1 MSSAATTG
9 TNPHAKE
16 GTLGLAPAHAGYMY
30 QDLVTAYFMA
40 QSLIDKFDLRVDKK
54 EFEGDIFDDLHL
66 FGHRRMQLKSSLASS
81 DPFSLEDLSTKRR
94 NTRIDELLFAAK
106 EDQFAS
112 AEYRLSATW
121 RRPQDARLQGVL
133 TLVDGDSSFEGAP
146 TVLFKLELDALR
158 PGGRSE
164 LTRHLSGYTE
174 DEIAEFCNRFRLELE
189 CPKASLDLASP
200 GPLETI
206 LFDTL
211 NRRIGVGIFPNEDLQ
226 VVDVAAN
233 LVNFATFARAG
244 QRIVKPSDIIQR
256 LRLRTD
262 YGRIAQQ
269 FPVNSSLL
277 VQQSSIEDALKQ
289 FATSNSKCVVVGEP
303 GAGKSW
309 LLTQLTNRI
318 NQQKG
323 VAIRHYCYLEP
334 TDRDIQRRITSRV
347 MFGNLIAELLEV
359 RPDLNA
365 GSSPRYA
372 ATAEAF
378 ESLLSHTD
386 DDDHIYIVVDGIDHI
401 SRVFHQSQSVAAED
415 IDIVEQLALL
425 KLPPN
430 VHLVIGSQPG
440 PHLSPLQSPDN
451 LFPLPGWQADDV
463 ESLAEKL
470 GLLEAL
476 ASNGHDDQTATV
488 VQKIADRS
496 EGNPLYA
503 TFMVREVVTRTKNGE
518 AVDIPS
524 LIDEIPSRMGDLGRY
539 YDYLFQRIEGHHAV
553 SVAETL
559 ALLDFGVSRSDLG
572 EIYPAEAHRLSGAL
586 PVLSPILEQA
596 SAQGGF
602 RIYHES
608 FRRFVVEK
616 LVAQEASIS
625 SRLEPVCNWLE
636 QKGFLSDSRAYRF
649 LLPTLRRANRDQ
661 EILNRLSPSF
671 MQDSLSNGQ
680 PSAAIALNLVVGAE
694 VAARIQNWVVLAR
707 INELQRAN
715 STYISERLT
724 DVAMYGKAF
733 AALHGAAALNERLL
747 FEGRPTFEREAGLL
761 LCDVCDRAGVV
772 PPWREYF
779 RLSPSSET
787 DSFSQTQVTLAWFR
801 GWTRLRGIDAAVE
814 VLLDWARD
822 FPNDTAVLFGAVEI
836 LRSLGGEGIPTQL
849 LGTNVPA
856 KFREILLTEALHYAK
871 RIGDQAGAATQA
883 KALLSITSNLS
894 TSALAIKAGADAST
908 LSTPPLPSSYEF
920 GNLHMGETNVR
931 LANWA
936 ASLTIALRR
945 GESVASERE
954 RAQGDGWYRYWL
966 QYVIA
971 IAEAEALS
979 QQDRKAGKLAALA
992 AFDLLIED
1000 TRPFVGDPRAC
1011 DLYSV
1016 HSNIFDSIRDGLL
1029 LLDLDPTAFQAV
1041 LPKLVKITDGTTTSF
1056 QNEESGPLDTE
1067 ALFNLLSEFV
1077 ESPALTGIILPVL
1090 EAQRAERTENRGY
1103 YTALAVQELHLC
1115 HILAGL
1121 SRLSE
1126 AESHWSRACSFLAAY
1141 GHRKDVTLLELLTG
1155 QIEIAKR
1162 EGPAASDL
1170 IARTQPLIAELV
1182 AHTDGKGTQHFPVDW
1197 FEGLVTARP
1206 IQAALLLA
1214 QRLAGAHGRVDWRLE
1229 EGLEALL
1236 MTLKDSGDPLLL
1248 SLLWSSYFDESLSS
1262 TIPARL
1268 ETLIRLRQQHPEM
1281 ADEFY
1286 RRFAAEVEGDS
1297 PTFDPKD
1304 LERVLDAARVS
1315 DNSVAMI
1322 TGVFATPQEERPSQS
1337 WRSAQSIQE
1346 QFSFP
1351 TFTRSATPFELLAQV
1366 RKAALGEDV
1375 SVDAFVNS
1383 LGFRLVELV
1392 ETTNNS
1398 NEVEVLLKQIA
1409 KEHRYTFK
1417 ADRVYPALAEGFE
1430 RFGLNRLAS
1439 LCYALGFTRARGGGG
1454 WFALGDEKH
1463 AHLFRSAIRLDQAMA
1478 YETLAEEILS
1488 NIDGDSYVAGLTQ
1501 HLVALFCQ
1509 MEQLAVARNV
1519 WLGACEVVERRFPR
1533 DVDDFDP
1540 VNKFDPAIPDPVALD
1555 VALSCL
1561 LLSRLVHPDLR
1572 KKRAAL
1578 AGAAYLVRYS
1588 PASFAIAAQRFLEE
1602 DYSFTAKLALLILL
1616 ERFELTPYIVSTALS
1631 PILAALAVG
1640 SEFGVCEVAR
1650 SLLMRVDASRNFDTR
1665 LRIPLSN
1672 RVVNTRKSEAILTLD
1687 RSDRVQNLEALWPG
1701 FPTSVCSYF
1710 DEQWETVPDHK
1721 QVEKRRLDLIHDP
1734 GGRRLPAPPILE
1746 WHHELFEL
1754 SLHRTLNHLDV
1765 ELWKRGSPNPALL
1778 KEVAEHVS
1786 PQVDI
1791 QVRRWLSRVIRPDM
1805 PLPSQ
1810 MPADY
1815 PLLGQLPATDSQS
1828 GWVRIAYYEEER
1840 ILSEESIL
1848 ANVTKT
1854 LHVSAAFG
1862 IPRPGENYPAQGAL
1876 PFGIGELDSWRDTNS
1891 HKPLFRG
1898 GPLVGLT
1905 FLDDFLGILP
1915 VLGLSARLTN
1925 RLPVKT
1931 SDALG
1936 RLQLVDTANR
1946 PCVIFRQWHVR
1957 PLGKRPSQSADR
1969 NYGCDLVVRLDIWG
1983 AIKDLYAGQLI
1994 LPSVHRSEDD
2004 Y

>member
-1 MSSAATTG
+1 MGSTF
-9 TNPHAKE
+9 
-16 GTLGLAPAHAGYMY
+16 GLAPAHTGYMY

-40 QSLIDKFDLRVDKK
+40 QGLIDKFDLRVDKK
-54 EFEGDIFDDLHL
+54 QFEGDIFDDLHL
-66 FGHRRMQLKSSLASS
+66 FGRRRIQLKSSLASS

-121 RRPQDARLQGVL
+121 RRPQDARLHGVL
-133 TLVDGDSSFEGAP
+133 TLVGGDPSFEGTA
-146 TVLFKLELDALR
+146 TVLFKLEPDALG
-158 PGGRSE
+158 PGGRTE
-164 LTRHLSGYTE
+164 FTRHLSGYTE
-174 DEIAEFCNRFRLELE
+174 DEIAEFCKRFRLELE

-200 GPLETI
+200 GPLEAM

-211 NRRIGVGIFPNEDLQ
+211 GRRIGVGIFPNEDLQ
-226 VVDVAAN
+226 VADTAAN
-233 LVNFATFARAG
+233 LVNFATLARAG
-244 QRIVKPSDIIQR
+244 QRIVKPSDTIQR

-269 FPVNSSLL
+269 FPVNTSLL
-277 VQQSSIEDALKQ
+277 VQRSSVENALAQ
-289 FATSNSKCVVVGEP
+289 FATSHSKSVVVGEP

-318 NQQKG
+318 NQQQG

-347 MFGNLIAELLEV
+347 MFGNLVAGLLEV
-359 RPDLNA
+359 RPDLSA

-386 DDDHIYIVVDGIDHI
+386 ADDHIYIVVDGIDHI

-425 KLPPN
+425 KLPSN
-430 VHLVIGSQPG
+430 VHLIIGSQPG
-440 PHLSPLQSPDN
+440 PHLSQLQSADN
-451 LFPLPGWQADDV
+451 LFPLPGWQPDDV

-476 ASNGHDDQTATV
+476 ASNGHDDQIATV
-488 VQKIADRS
+488 VQKIAHRS

-503 TFMVREVVTRTKNGE
+503 TFMVREVVTRTKIGE

-524 LIDEIPSRMGDLGRY
+524 LIDQIPSRMGDLGRY
-539 YDYLFQRIEGHHAV
+539 YDYLFQRIEEHHAV

-559 ALLDFGVSRSDLG
+559 ALLDFGVSRSDLR

-616 LVAQEASIS
+616 LVAQEASVS

-671 MQDSLSNGQ
+671 MQDSLRNGQ

-694 VAARIQNWVVLAR
+694 VAARIQNWGVLAR

-733 AALHGAAALNERLL
+733 AALRGAAALNERLL

-814 VLLDWARD
+814 VLLDWAQD
-822 FPNDTAVLFGAVEI
+822 FPNDTAVLFGAAEI
-836 LRSLGGEGIPTQL
+836 LRSLGGNGIPTQL
-849 LGTNVPA
+849 LGTNIPA

-871 RIGDQAGAATQA
+871 RIGDQEGAATHA

-979 QQDRKAGKLAALA
+979 EQDHNAGRLAALA

-1011 DLYSV
+1011 DLYAI

-1029 LLDLDPTAFQAV
+1029 LLDLDPASFQAV

-1067 ALFNLLSEFV
+1067 ALFNLLTEFV
-1077 ESPALTGIILPVL
+1077 ESPGLTDIILPVL

-1121 SRLSE
+1121 SRLPE
-1126 AESHWSRACSFLAAY
+1126 AESHWSRACSLLAAY

-1206 IQAALLLA
+1206 IQAALLLT
-1214 QRLAGAHGRVDWRLE
+1214 QRLAGAYGRVDWRLE
-1229 EGLEALL
+1229 DGLEALL

-1248 SLLWSSYFDESLSS
+1248 SLLWSSYFDETLSS

-1268 ETLIRLRQQHPEM
+1268 ETLIRLRQQHPEI
-1281 ADEFY
+1281 ADAFY

-1315 DNSVAMI
+1315 DNSIATT
-1322 TGVFATPQEERPSQS
+1322 TGVFATPQEERTSQG
-1337 WRSAQSIQE
+1337 WRSAQSIQD

-1351 TFTRSATPFELLAQV
+1351 RFAPSATPFELLAQV

-1463 AHLFRSAIRLDQAMA
+1463 APLFQCAIRLDQAMA
-1478 YETLAEEILS
+1478 YETLAEETLS

-1501 HLVALFCQ
+1501 HLVALFCK

-1519 WLGACEVVERRFPR
+1519 WIGACEVVERRFPR
-1533 DVDDFDP
+1533 DADDFDP
-1540 VNKFDPAIPDPVALD
+1540 VGKFDPAIPDPVALD
-1555 VALSCL
+1555 VALCCL

-1572 KKRAAL
+1572 RKRAAL
-1578 AGAAYLVRYS
+1578 AGASYLVRYH
-1588 PASFAIAAQRFLEE
+1588 PASFAAAAQRFLEE

-1616 ERFELTPYIVSTALS
+1616 ERFELAPYVVSTALS
-1631 PILAALAVG
+1631 PILATLAVG
-1640 SEFGVCEVAR
+1640 SEFGVCEAAR
-1650 SLLMRVDASRNFDTR
+1650 SLLTRVDASRNFDTR

-1672 RVVNTRKSEAILTLD
+1672 WAVDTRKSEAILTLD
-1687 RSDRVQNLEALWPG
+1687 RSDRVENVEALWPG
-1701 FPTSVCSYF
+1701 FPTAVCSYF

-1721 QVEKRRLDLIHDP
+1721 QVEKRRLDLIHDAS
-1734 GGRRLPAPPILE
+1734 GRQLPAPPILE
-1746 WHHELFEL
+1746 WHYELFEL
-1754 SLHRTLNHLDV
+1754 SLHRTLNHLDI
-1765 ELWKRGSPNPALL
+1765 ELWKQGSPNPALL
-1778 KEVAEHVS
+1778 KEVADRIS

-1791 QVRRWLSRVIRPDM
+1791 YVRRWLSRVIRPDM

-1810 MPADY
+1810 LPADY
-1815 PLLGQLPATDSQS
+1815 PLLGQLPATDSQP
-1828 GWVRIAYYEEER
+1828 GWVRIAFYELER
-1840 ILSEESIL
+1840 ILSAESIL
-1848 ANVTKT
+1848 ADMTKT
-1854 LHVSAAFG
+1854 LRISAGFG
-1862 IPRPGENYPAQGAL
+1862 IPRPGENYPVQGAL

-1891 HKPLFRG
+1891 HEPLFRG

-1905 FLDDFLGILP
+1905 FLDDFFGIEP
-1915 VLGLSARLTN
+1915 VLGFPTRLTN
-1925 RLPVKT
+1925 RLPVKA
-1931 SDALG
+1931 SDVLG
-1936 RLQLVDTANR
+1936 RLQLLDAANEA
-1946 PCVIFRQWHVR
+1946 CVIFRQWHVR

-1969 NYGCDLVVRLDIWG
+1969 IDGCDLIVRLDIWS
-1983 AIKDLYAGQLI
+1983 AIKDLYANQCI

-2004 Y
+2004 YSK